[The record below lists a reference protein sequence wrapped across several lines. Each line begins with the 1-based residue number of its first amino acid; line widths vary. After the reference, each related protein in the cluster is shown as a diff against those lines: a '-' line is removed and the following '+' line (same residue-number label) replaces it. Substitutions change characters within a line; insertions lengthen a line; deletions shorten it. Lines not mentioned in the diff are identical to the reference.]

1 MPVKLTGYQIFM
13 LSCGCRTR
21 VLTPPTSV
29 TSEYEPFSGTF
40 KVKCPAH
47 EKYKTPA
54 DLKRGCIPYLPE
66 GAVYAECPIDF
77 GGEKYE
83 PEG

>member
-21 VLTPPTSV
+21 TPTSA
-29 TSEYEPFSGTF
+29 TSEPFSGAF

-47 EKYKTPA
+47 EKYDTPA
-54 DLKRGCIPYLPE
+54 DLKRGCIQYLPE

-77 GGEKYE
+77 GGETYE